1 MFLSLCDLQG
11 KTLFETEILNEDY
24 PISEINSTITNMIKT
39 AIEYVPLET
48 KLLGFGLSI
57 PGHYNKDS
65 GSIITNN
72 PIWESFNLLNVIKRF
87 NFPFIVKNNIDCM
100 AIGQYLYNP
109 HNTPDNF
116 IFLHA
121 G

>member
-1 MFLSLCDLQG
+1 
-11 KTLFETEILNEDY
+11 
-24 PISEINSTITNMIKT
+24 

-100 AIGQYLYNP
+100 AIGQYLFNP

-121 G
+121 GLGIYTSFFTKEKIGASK